1 MANIALLALAGITLL
16 NSGSIIF
23 FTVHVRKKEKEIR
36 ELKIE
41 QKMRKST
48 IANIWETDRRQ
59 NKQIENLQKDL
70 KDMYIKTSAVRI
82 NRKGDEKMD
91 ADKRKEELDK
101 TIIQACKWI
110 QKKLQISDKSI
121 RDENVPEMMSALA
134 ELVIVRN
141 ERGEESC
148 IIVE

>member
-1 MANIALLALAGITLL
+1 MANIVLLALTGITLL
-16 NSGSIIF
+16 NSASIIF

-48 IANIWETDRRQ
+48 IANIWENDRRQ